1 VSGKLHSDRSHILV
15 GHLLKAKVGLLL
27 FPSLTMTRIT
37 IGMKITKSG
46 LKMTSADDL
55 SPCVQV
61 CKLDSDFVCKGCGRT
76 IEEVLKWPE
85 YTDEQKLAVLNR
97 LFDNKG

>member
-1 VSGKLHSDRSHILV
+1 MAGSVDTLSGSAVS
-15 GHLLKAKVGLLL
+15 
-27 FPSLTMTRIT
+27 
-37 IGMKITKSG
+37 
-46 LKMTSADDL
+46 

-61 CKLDSDFVCKGCGRT
+61 CKLDSDFVCEGCGRT

>member
-1 VSGKLHSDRSHILV
+1 MPDCFVSPPIKSEHS
-15 GHLLKAKVGLLL
+15 
-27 FPSLTMTRIT
+27 
-37 IGMKITKSG
+37 
-46 LKMTSADDL
+46 L

-61 CKLDSDFVCKGCGRT
+61 DSPCVNLCELDSDFVCKGCGRT

-97 LFDNKG
+97 LFDKKG

>member
-1 VSGKLHSDRSHILV
+1 MSEFKS
-15 GHLLKAKVGLLL
+15 
-27 FPSLTMTRIT
+27 PSVD
-37 IGMKITKSG
+37 
-46 LKMTSADDL
+46 AVA
-55 SPCVQV
+55 SPCVNV
-61 CKLDSDFVCKGCGRT
+61 CKLDSDFVCEGCGRT